1 MIPEDE
7 PLMQYYMAEGLG
19 ASQNLPPLTPAEFR
33 SFNEHVRRLAG
44 ASPAPAAV
52 FAGYSLEKAVEY
64 CPSDQELLDET
75 ARLFLDIFLSH
86 DFPRPIRAAILA
98 AERAGVASTGE
109 LVEIYLRAG
118 SGRTPSID
126 ADTRADYLTQAR
138 DLAGQLVRE
147 DASNWAL
154 LARALRMLGD
164 AFLEDQQ
171 WKRAAQDY
179 RRALDLCEDHADE
192 QLGAVAHLELACARY
207 GLAST
212 LLERDDPLEAD
223 RHLEAAERVLRQLD
237 TPPAIGVLGRV
248 LHGRAKVAAESGNHR
263 IAETR
268 YGEALD
274 CLRQSGPWPET
285 ALAACYASLGEV
297 LGQLEGPPAVLEL
310 ERTAMGTDG
319 LLAARAAG
327 QWQGDAAR
335 VFRMERENARRI
347 YGGWPSED
355 RTPKSLTEPEDI
367 DLLTLLNLDAELIE
381 RRADYLQSQKGAA
394 EVQSLAHP
402 REHLVVRD
410 AWRAVRVMQEV
421 AVALLGRRLGDDP
434 DWHELVEGKAASGG
448 GIVLHLHD
456 EATSLDR
463 VTGYCIEVR
472 VEPYVFEARAAVKGS
487 SVATRLAKLHRSLS
501 EWLGHQEPGARPFV
515 RWSLALPCVRRQ
527 EVGLVY
533 DVFRRGAKP
542 VFGVGGRPYPLKTPL
557 ISLEDFEVLDVMV
570 PEPDDDLGLGGHS
583 FGEDGLTF
591 IEQQGGAP
599 SARLLPRLAAAFSRL
614 ISSVLHGDPKV
625 AYCQAPRGTAGY
637 LDWLLREAK
646 RPVNYC
652 NTFYWAPHGAD
663 TCGETRCKTYLG
675 QLQSFD
681 SSLWERAR
689 ELALR
694 EGRARK
700 ASRAPQLWETARS
713 ACPDDPCAALAAF
726 REQLARS
733 AR

>member
-1 MIPEDE
+1 MIPEEE
-7 PLMQYYMAEGLG
+7 PLMQHYKAASLG
-19 ASQNLPPLTPAEFR
+19 ASQGLPPLSAAEFR
-33 SFNEHVRRLAG
+33 SFNEHVRRLAQ
-44 ASPAPAAV
+44 AFPADAVV
-52 FAGYSLEKAVEY
+52 FAGYSLEKAVKY
-64 CPSDQELLDET
+64 CPSDQELIDET

-109 LVEIYLRAG
+109 RLEIYLRAG
-118 SGRTPSID
+118 FARTPSID
-126 ADTRADYLTQAR
+126 PETRADYLTQAR
-138 DLAGQLVRE
+138 DLAGELVRE

-164 AFLEDQQ
+164 AFLDDQQ
-171 WKRAAQDY
+171 WKRAVRTYQD
-179 RRALDLCEDHADE
+179 ALQLFDAHSGE
-192 QLGAVAHLELACARY
+192 QLGAVPYFELACARY
-207 GLAST
+207 GLGSA
-212 LLERDDPLEAD
+212 LLALENPLEAD
-223 RHLEAAERVLRQLD
+223 PQFEAAEIMLRQLD
-237 TPPAIGVLGRV
+237 TPPAVSVLGLV
-248 LHGRAKVAAESGNHR
+248 LRGRAQVAASSKQYRVARARFE
-263 IAETR
+263 
-268 YGEALD
+268 EALD
-274 CLRQSGPWPET
+274 CLRQSGPWAEI
-285 ALAACYASLGEV
+285 ALAACYASLGEM
-297 LGQLEGPPAVLEL
+297 LAQLEGPPAVLDI
-310 ERTAMGTDG
+310 ERAAMGADG
-319 LLAARAAG
+319 LLAATAAG

-347 YGGWPSED
+347 FEGWPSED

-381 RRADYLQSQKGAA
+381 RRADYLRSPKGAA
-394 EVQSLAHP
+394 ETRLLVHP

-434 DWHELVEGKAASGG
+434 DWHELVEGKASSGG
-448 GIVLHLHD
+448 GMVLHLHD

-463 VTGYCIEVR
+463 VTGYCVEVR

-487 SVATRLAKLHRSLS
+487 SVASRLAKLHRSLS
-501 EWLGHQEPGARPFV
+501 EWLAHQEPGARPFV

-557 ISLEDFEVLDVMV
+557 VSLEDFEVLDVMIPV
-570 PEPDDDLGLGGHS
+570 PDDDPMLGGLS

-599 SARLLPRLAAAFSRL
+599 SARLLPRLAAAFTRL
-614 ISSVLHGDPKV
+614 IKSVLHGHPRV
-625 AYCQAPRGTAGY
+625 GYCQAPRGEAGY
-637 LDWLLREAK
+637 LDFLLGEAE
-646 RPVNYC
+646 RPVDYC
-652 NTFYWAPHGAD
+652 NTFYWAPHGSD
-663 TCGETRCKTYLG
+663 TCGATRCKTYLG
-675 QLQSFD
+675 RLRSLD
-681 SSLWERAR
+681 SRLWERAR

-700 ASRAPQLWETARS
+700 ASRAFQLWEAVER
-713 ACPDDPCAALAAF
+713 AHPDDPYAALAAF
-726 REQLARS
+726 RDRLARS